1 MVTSLEEIRC
11 ELAAKDRQD
20 QAREEATL
28 RVPLGAMTIDTTD
41 LTVDRVVELCL
52 QEIGAKT
59 AGAV

>member
-1 MVTSLEEIRC
+1 M
-11 ELAAKDRQD
+11 
-20 QAREEATL
+20 
-28 RVPLGAMTIDTTD
+28 VPLGAMVIDTTD